1 MAAAELLRRQTRDRA
16 SLPCRAEKFDA
27 LATLLELDVDRYE
40 DAIETIR
47 RPCPSVANCPVSE
60 AASVEAAGLALDWAR
75 RVRDTDAIRAE
86 HERLFGSADMVSVM
100 PSVAPYGAM
109 YLGDGSTDV
118 ADHVRGVY
126 ASMGFDPGVTD
137 GVRLTHVTVELRF
150 MAHLLR
156 RAAEGDVGARMVARD
171 FFVDHLYSWAVVFS
185 AATFARS
192 ANPITRFAGLMIE
205 HMLFCEVAK
214 ARLAPRQVQMELGSQ
229 LVTPAAGM

>member
-1 MAAAELLRRQTRDRA
+1 MAAAELLRRHMRDRA
-16 SLPCRAEKFDA
+16 SLPCRADKFAA
-27 LATLLELDVDRYE
+27 LAALLDTDVDRYE

-47 RPCPSVANCPVSE
+47 RPCPGVANCPASE
-60 AASVEAAGLALDWAR
+60 AAAVEAGERALEWAR
-75 RVRDTDAIRAE
+75 QVRDPEAIRAE

-100 PSVAPYGAM
+100 PSVAPYGSM

-118 ADHVRGVY
+118 ADHVRGLY
-126 ASMGFDPGVTD
+126 ASMGFKHGVTD
-137 GVRLTHVTVELRF
+137 EVCLTHVTVELRF

-156 RAAEGDVGARMVARD
+156 RAADGDVRARMVAND

-192 ANPITRFAGLMIE
+192 SNPITRFAGLMIE

-214 ARLAPRQVQMELGSQ
+214 ARLAPQHIQMDLGSQ
-229 LVTPAAGM
+229 LVTPAARM